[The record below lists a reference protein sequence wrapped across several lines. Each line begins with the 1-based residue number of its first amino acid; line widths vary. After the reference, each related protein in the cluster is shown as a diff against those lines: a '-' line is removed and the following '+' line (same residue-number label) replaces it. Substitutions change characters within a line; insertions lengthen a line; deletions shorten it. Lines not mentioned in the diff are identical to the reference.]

1 MRLSNCNS
9 PYSCSVWRWN
19 STVPYLFGGLAFIFL
34 LISIALV
41 ILACAHCRK
50 KWRISSPMTRGEIME
65 ENYGNNGTL
74 MPGNVNNQID
84 IIVMKPKI
92 VVIMAGDDKPSYL
105 ATPSL
110 A

>member
-1 MRLSNCNS
+1 MRLSNCSS

-34 LISIALV
+34 LISVALV
-41 ILACAHCRK
+41 ILACAYCRK
-50 KWRISSPMTRGEIME
+50 KSRNSRGE
-65 ENYGNNGTL
+65 NNG
-74 MPGNVNNQID
+74 GNGTMINEIRM
-84 IIVMKPKI
+84 IVTMKPKI

>member
-9 PYSCSVWRWN
+9 PYSCSAWRWN
-19 STVPYLFGGLAFIFL
+19 STVPYLFGGLLFIFQ
-34 LISIALV
+34 LIFVALMS
-41 ILACAHCRK
+41 RN
-50 KWRISSPMTRGEIME
+50 SPSMSRGE
-65 ENYGNNGTL
+65 NNGTVI
-74 MPGNVNNQID
+74 PTNVHNQID
-84 IIVMKPKI
+84 IMVAMKPKI

>member
-1 MRLSNCNS
+1 MRLSNCSS

-34 LISIALV
+34 LISVALV
-41 ILACAHCRK
+41 ILLCAHCRK
-50 KWRISSPMTRGEIME
+50 ISRNSSPMSRRD
-65 ENYGNNGTL
+65 NNGTTI
-74 MPGNVNNQID
+74 PTNVHNQID
-84 IIVMKPKI
+84 VIVTMNPKI

>member
-1 MRLSNCNS
+1 MSLSNCSS

-19 STVPYLFGGLAFIFL
+19 STVPYLFGGLALIFL
-34 LISIALV
+34 LISVALV
-41 ILACAHCRK
+41 ILACAYCRK
-50 KWRISSPMTRGEIME
+50 KMRNSSISRGE
-65 ENYGNNGTL
+65 NNGGMMIPT
-74 MPGNVNNQID
+74 NVHNQID
-84 IIVMKPKI
+84 MVVTMKPKI

>member
-1 MRLSNCNS
+1 MMLSNCNS
-9 PYSCSVWRWN
+9 TYSCSVWRWN

-34 LISIALV
+34 LISVALV

-50 KWRISSPMTRGEIME
+50 KSRNSLPISRE
-65 ENYGNNGTL
+65 ENNGT
-74 MPGNVNNQID
+74 MIPTNVHNQIEV
-84 IIVMKPKI
+84 IVTMKPKI

>member
-1 MRLSNCNS
+1 MSLSNCSS

-34 LISIALV
+34 LISVALV
-41 ILACAHCRK
+41 ILACAYCRK
-50 KWRISSPMTRGEIME
+50 KSRNSRGENNGGSGTMISSHVHNM
-65 ENYGNNGTL
+65 
-74 MPGNVNNQID
+74 
-84 IIVMKPKI
+84 IVTMKPKI